1 LIFDLRCLDDEEAFV
16 ANLAT
21 FAIAEGVDAMA

>member
-1 LIFDLRCLDDEEAFV
+1 LILDMRCLDDEQAFV

-21 FAIAEGVDAMA
+21 LGVVERSDALA